1 MTTNMT
7 KNNRWYQEP
16 FVWLLIGLPLLA
28 VIGSFVSLALA
39 IHSDDGLVEDDYYRR
54 GKEINR
60 TLARD
65 HAAATH
71 GLQGRIDLDDA
82 HHELLIRLSANKTA
96 TLPDSLQIKFLHAT
110 RAGFDKTL
118 ILPRHADGVYRAP
131 LPRFEP
137 GHWNLQLAAQE
148 WRLNGSLHLPGDHH
162 LDLRPALP

>member
-1 MTTNMT
+1 MTE
-7 KNNRWYQEP
+7 NNRWYRVP
-16 FVWLLIGLPLLA
+16 FVWLLVGLPLLA

-82 HHELLIRLSANKTA
+82 HHELRVWLSSNKTA
-96 TLPDSLQIKFLHAT
+96 PPPDNLQIKFLHAT
-110 RAGFDKTL
+110 RAGFDKTF
-118 ILPRHADGVYRAP
+118 ILPRDVDGTYRAP
-131 LPRFEP
+131 LPSFEP
-137 GHWNLQLAAQE
+137 GHWNLQLAAQD
-148 WRLNGSLHLPGDHH
+148 WRLTGSLHVPGDHH
-162 LDLRPALP
+162 LDLRPLSP